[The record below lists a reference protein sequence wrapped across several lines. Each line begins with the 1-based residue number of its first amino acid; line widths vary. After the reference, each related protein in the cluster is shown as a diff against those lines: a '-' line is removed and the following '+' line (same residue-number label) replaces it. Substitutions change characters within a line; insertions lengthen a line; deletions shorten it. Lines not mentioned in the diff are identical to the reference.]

1 MELWEYV
8 CENEQCG
15 YKKRLLQGTHMTNQT
30 LTDLN
35 EDFANYRIFHCSEGK
50 ELYSI
55 DTHDREFDNQ
65 CPIHHIELQELD
77 ELPEHCPKCGRKT
90 HSTEKEMVETTKGE

>member
-1 MELWEYV
+1 MELWEFM
-8 CENEQCG
+8 CENEHCG
-15 YKKRLLQGTHMTNQT
+15 YQKRLLKGTPMANQT

-35 EDFANYRIFHCSEGK
+35 EDFANYRIFLCPEVK

-77 ELPEHCPKCGRKT
+77 ELPELCPKCGGKT
-90 HSTEKEMVETTKGE
+90 HSTEKAIDEPA